1 MIKLMMITNE
11 IDKIKMIDEMDIDR
25 IFIDLEKLGKF
36 ERQGHLDTHIS
47 QHEIHDIIKAKNVIK
62 NTELLVRINPINIK
76 TKEEIDLV
84 IKYGADIIM
93 LPMFKTANEVKTFV
107 DFVNKRAKI
116 SLLLET
122 SQAFVRL
129 DEILE
134 IEGID
139 EIHIGLNDLHLS
151 LGLDFMFE
159 LMSTDIVEI
168 IAKKVKQKGII
179 LGIGGIARVGE
190 GLLPA
195 EVIIKEHY
203 RLGSEIAILSR
214 TFDKR
219 NFEDKIDKYELKKAI
234 NDVRELEKNI
244 IAGNFD
250 LIENKKIL
258 KSKVDD
264 ILRLKRGN

>member
-1 MIKLMMITNE
+1 MLKLMMITNE
-11 IDKIKMIDEMDIDR
+11 VEKAQVADSLDIDR
-25 IFIDLEKLGKF
+25 IFIDLERLGKL

-47 QHEIHDIIKAKNVIK
+47 DHDIHDVKKIKKVL
-62 NTELLVRINPINIK
+62 TETDLLVRVNPINIK
-76 TKEEIDLV
+76 SKNEIDLV
-84 IKYGADIIM
+84 IKYGADIVM
-93 LPMFKTANEVKTFV
+93 LPMFTTAEEVKKFIEYV
-107 DFVNKRAKI
+107 GGRAKV

-134 IEGID
+134 LEGID

-159 LMSTDIVEI
+159 LMSTDIVEN
-168 IAKKVKQKGII
+168 IANKVKNKNII
-179 LGIGGIARVGE
+179 LGIGGIARLGE

-203 RLGSEIAILSR
+203 RLGSEVAILSR

-219 NFEDKIDKYELKKAI
+219 NYEDTIDAEELNKAI
-234 NDVRELEKNI
+234 NDVRKLENEI
-244 IAGNFD
+244 
-250 LIENKKIL
+250 IENKYDLKQNRIL
-258 KSKVDD
+258 LKESVKN
-264 ILRLKRGN
+264 ILELKKG